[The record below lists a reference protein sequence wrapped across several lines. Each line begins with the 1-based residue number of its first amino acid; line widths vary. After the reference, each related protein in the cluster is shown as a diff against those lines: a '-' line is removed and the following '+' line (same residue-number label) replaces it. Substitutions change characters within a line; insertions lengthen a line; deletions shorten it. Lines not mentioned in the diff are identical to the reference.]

1 MQRNMD
7 IVLNKRPIGRTKEM
21 LWYAKYTNGIIISK
35 NPSLLEEKAKS
46 LGITGLKIV
55 SCDKNA
61 QGRFCSNINFDFSKS
76 L

>member
-1 MQRNMD
+1 MD
-7 IVLNKRPIGRTKEM
+7 IVLNKRLIGRTEKM

-61 QGRFCSNINFDFSKS
+61 QGRFCSNVNFDFSKS